1 VWSNILRI
9 SPSSS
14 LWLLDPSKAIKEEEE
29 EEDDEEGNGGGDMI
43 KMNVLRELGGRGISP
58 VRIDFAPRVDKK
70 DHILRHSQAGY
81 TPPLHSF
88 SYSYVC
94 I

>member
-1 VWSNILRI
+1 MRI

-14 LWLLDPSKAIKEEEE
+14 LWLLDPSKTSKEE
-29 EEDDEEGNGGGDMI
+29 DEGNGGGDMI